1 MQIKRH
7 EQYISNLFAILQY
20 ISKDKISASR
30 NFKNKLDKKINNLT
44 HFPYKNRPSIYFDNE
59 NIRDMIFKGYTIT
72 YEINIQDNTIEILDI
87 FNQNKR

>member
-30 NFKNKLDKKINNLT
+30 NFKNELDKKINNLT